1 MASVPPSLL
10 AALAARRD
18 LAIEYQSRMTAL
30 PALGPDNGG
39 EGEWAKALYLEGVLR
54 GLGVREIT
62 RADAPDS
69 RVPGGRRP
77 NIIARVPGV
86 SPRTVWIMGHMDV
99 VPPGD
104 PSQWSGDP
112 WRVAV
117 EGDVIRGRGVQ
128 DNQHAITG
136 ALLVAGEL
144 LARGVTPDLSLGL
157 LFVSDEE
164 TGNAY
169 GIEHVLAAR
178 PDLFGKEDL
187 FLIPDYG
194 APDGSW
200 VEVAEK
206 GQLWV
211 KITVE
216 GHQCHASRPH
226 QGKNALVAAADMIL
240 HVADVAARFSETSD
254 LFEPASSTFVPS
266 RHEENVPNIN
276 TLPGRDVFY
285 VDCRLLP
292 GVDPE
297 AVLAAFREMTESVA
311 ARHGVRAV
319 VEIAHLAPA
328 APATPPE
335 SEAVRRLLAGIRA
348 VYGLEARCV
357 GVGGGTVAA
366 PLRRSGFPAVVWAS
380 LPPTAHI
387 ANEYTLVSK
396 ILGDALVM
404 ATLLF
409 NTPPDVEERL

>member
-1 MASVPPSLL
+1 MASVPRALL
-10 AALAARRD
+10 GALAGRRD
-18 LAIEYQSRMTAL
+18 LAIEYQSRMTAI
-30 PALGPDNGG
+30 PALGPENGG
-39 EGEWAKALYLEGVLR
+39 EGEYARALYLESVLR
-54 GLGVREIT
+54 GLGVPEIA

-69 RVPGGRRP
+69 RVPSGIRP
-77 NIIARVPGV
+77 NIIARVPGA
-86 SPRTVWIMGHMDV
+86 SARTVWIMVHMDV
-99 VPPGD
+99 VPPGER
-104 PSQWSGDP
+104 SQWTSDP
-112 WRVAV
+112 WRVVV

-128 DNQHAITG
+128 DNQQAITG

-144 LARGVTPDLSLGL
+144 LTQEITPDLSLGL

-178 PDLFGKEDL
+178 PDLFGGEDL
-187 FLIPDYG
+187 FLVPDYG

-206 GQLWV
+206 GQLWL

-216 GHQCHASRPH
+216 GRQCHASRP
-226 QGKNALVAAADMIL
+226 QEGKNALTAAAAMIL
-240 HVADVAARFSETSD
+240 GVADVAARFPETNG
-254 LFEPASSTFVPS
+254 LFEPPSSTFVPS

-292 GVDPE
+292 GVE
-297 AVLAAFREMTESVA
+297 HESVLAAFREVFGSVA
-311 ARHGVRAV
+311 ARHGVGVAV
-319 VEIAHLAPA
+319 DIAHLAPA
-328 APATPPE
+328 APATSPQ
-335 SEAVRRLLAGIRA
+335 SEIARRVLAGIRE
-348 VYGLEARCV
+348 VYGVEARCI

-366 PLRRSGFPAVVWAS
+366 PLRRAGFSAAVWAS

-387 ANEYTLVSK
+387 ADEYTLVSK
-396 ILGDALVM
+396 ILGDAQVM

-409 NTPPDVEERL
+409 RGDGR